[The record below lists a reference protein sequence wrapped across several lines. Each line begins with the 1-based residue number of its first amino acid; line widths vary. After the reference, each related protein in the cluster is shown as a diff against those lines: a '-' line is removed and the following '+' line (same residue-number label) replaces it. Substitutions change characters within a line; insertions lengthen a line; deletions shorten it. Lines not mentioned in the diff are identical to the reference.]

1 VDRSRCRIHTRQQWH
16 KAATNHEQFAAYLEA
31 LRAHKPKRG
40 RRRTAESIE
49 KRLAAI
55 DDALAEASPIDELLL
70 RQELRSLQAELD
82 SMTVEQTIEDVESA
96 FVEVAKSYSERKGI
110 EYLTWRD
117 LGVSAEVLRRAG
129 VKR

>member
-1 VDRSRCRIHTRQQWH
+1 MAQGRNESR
-16 KAATNHEQFAAYLEA
+16 AVAAYLEA

-55 DDALAEASPIDELLL
+55 DDALVEASPIDELLL
-70 RQELRSLQAELD
+70 RQERRSLQAELD
-82 SMTVEQTIEDVESA
+82 SMSVEETIEDAESA
-96 FVEVAKSYSERKGI
+96 FVEVAKSYSDRKGI
-110 EYLTWRD
+110 EYATWRD